1 LSVELI
7 VDRPGMCK
15 NNPMNVDELLK
26 SLESLSELGYVGEPV
41 SQLEHGLQAA
51 GLALEAGAGEHL
63 VLAALLHD
71 VGHWCYPEAS
81 QMEGLGAR
89 DHDRLGAEYLAAI
102 GLQSEISALVA
113 AHVDAKRYLAATT
126 IGYTTRLSKAS
137 RRTLDYQ
144 GGPMSDDELSAFK
157 TSPVFRDALRLRS
170 WDEAAK
176 ELNADRPDLEY
187 YRAMLVRHCRV
198 PVSDVQLDHWN
209 RFGWLQLRGWYSEA
223 EMASIKA
230 ATDDLQTRPEV
241 AGKWMKYFERPGG
254 DKRTLCR
261 VENFLQYEPVF
272 RELLQGNANLNLLS
286 LLMAERAALF
296 KEKINFKLSGGQG
309 FAAHQD
315 APAFTTFGQR
325 FHVTMMLS
333 IDHATK
339 GNGCL
344 EIAGTPR
351 LDESLEMNEDLT
363 LSDNA
368 IARFKWEPVES
379 APGDLVLFDSYVPHR
394 SAPNL
399 SDASRRALY
408 ATYNKASEG
417 DFRERYYAEKR
428 RTFPPDV
435 ERKAGARYDAGVFN
449 VGNPVSTEKR
459 R

>member
-1 LSVELI
+1 MLELI
-7 VDRPGMCK
+7 VDGRGMCK
-15 NNPMNVDELLK
+15 NTSMNVDELLK
-26 SLESLSELGYVGEPV
+26 SLEHLSALGYVGEPV

-71 VGHWCYPEAS
+71 VGHWCNPEAL
-81 QMEGLGAR
+81 QMEDLGAR

-102 GLQSEISALVA
+102 GLQPEISALVA

-126 IGYTTRLSKAS
+126 AEYTTRLSPAS
-137 RRTLDYQ
+137 RKTLDYQ
-144 GGPMSDDELSAFK
+144 GGPMGDQELFAFK
-157 TSPVFRDALRLRS
+157 ASPVFRDALRLRT

-176 ELNADRPDLEY
+176 ELNADRPNLEY
-187 YRAMLVRHCRV
+187 YRPMLLRHCRE
-198 PVSDVQLDHWN
+198 PVSDVQLDHWS
-209 RFGWLQLRGWYSEA
+209 RFGWLHIKGWYGED
-223 EMASIKA
+223 EMASINA
-230 ATDDLQTRPEV
+230 AADDLQARPEV
-241 AGKWMKYFERPGG
+241 AGQWMKYFEGSDGG
-254 DKRTLCR
+254 SRTLCR
-261 VENFLQYEPVF
+261 IENFLQYEPVY
-272 RELLQGNANLNLLS
+272 RELLTGNANLNLLF
-286 LLMAERAALF
+286 LLMTERAALF

-344 EIAGTPR
+344 EIARTSR

-368 IARFKWEPVES
+368 IARFKWEPIET

-408 ATYNKASEG
+408 ATYNKASDG
-417 DFRERYYAEKR
+417 DFRDRYFAEKR
-428 RTFPPDV
+428 LAFPPDV
-435 ERKAGARYDAGVFN
+435 EREAGTQYDAGVFN
-449 VGNPVSTEKR
+449 VGNPVSLEKSS
-459 R
+459 